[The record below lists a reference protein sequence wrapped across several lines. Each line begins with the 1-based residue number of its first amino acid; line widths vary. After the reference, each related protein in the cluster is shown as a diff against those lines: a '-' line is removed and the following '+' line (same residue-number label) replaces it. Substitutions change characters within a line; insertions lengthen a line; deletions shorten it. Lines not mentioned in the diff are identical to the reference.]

1 MKRCSRQKWLAKAHQ
16 AKADAILTS
25 PRSLSANVR
34 DGAAVLTNALQDV
47 KKSQRSTFPN
57 TSQTL
62 PSTLHGAAGAS
73 RSPRQPRMSFKV
85 RAGVWPETAQAA
97 GLDLEVKLD
106 DSGKVEAMHARL
118 AMLLGLPPLKR
129 ISPGVF

>member
-34 DGAAVLTNALQDV
+34 DGGAVLTNALQDR
-47 KKSQRSTFPN
+47 KEKSALHLSKYVTDASKHLARSRGRLAL
-57 TSQTL
+57 SK
-62 PSTLHGAAGAS
+62 AAADVV
-73 RSPRQPRMSFKV
+73 KV

-118 AMLLGLPPLKR
+118 AMLLGLPDA
-129 ISPGVF
+129 